1 MSLTKKDRKF
11 RSGSGKGFLPGGEP
25 PQEEMRFAIVVA
37 NALRREF
44 GDSAGAVKEVA
55 RLTRANER
63 AAKNW
68 FDAKNA
74 PNGAL
79 LIRLIEHS
87 DDVLESVLTLAR
99 RQELL
104 KEKRIHDTRRE
115 LLELLSQ
122 LHVLLSLP

>member
-1 MSLTKKDRKF
+1 MSLAKRDRKF
-11 RSGSGKGFLPGGEP
+11 RSESGKGFPPGAGP
-25 PQEEMRFAIVVA
+25 PQDELRIAIVIA
-37 NALRREF
+37 GALRREF

-87 DDVLESVLTLAR
+87 DGVLESVLTLAH

-104 KEKRIHDTRRE
+104 KAKKIHDTRRD
-115 LLELLSQ
+115 LLALLSQ
-122 LHVLLSLP
+122 LHGLLS